1 MVTKSKLNNVCCSL
15 NFAPHY
21 REEIFLR
28 MEKDL
33 DCDFFFGDKTYGA
46 INKID
51 YSKFNINIRE
61 VLFSI

>member
-1 MVTKSKLNNVCCSL
+1 MVTKSKLNNKVCCSL

-46 INKID
+46 IKNID
-51 YSKFNINIRE
+51 Y
-61 VLFSI
+61 